1 MMRVNPSFS
10 VLGGFCKDSASVVCY
25 SLESVRDR
33 EIGGIVGHQEHERR
47 ARAEAPASIRCGII
61 TISDTRTPETDTSGA
76 AIRAGL
82 ENQGHTVVRYAV
94 ARDEPAEIVALVREL
109 IGVGCQVILTNGGT
123 GISRRDS
130 TFEAIDGL
138 LQKRL
143 PGFGE
148 LFRMLSYADIG
159 PAAMLSRATAGT
171 LGDAL
176 IFCLPGS
183 SGAVRLALEKL
194 ILPELPH
201 LVWEILRQK
210 G

>member
-1 MMRVNPSFS
+1 
-10 VLGGFCKDSASVVCY
+10 
-25 SLESVRDR
+25 
-33 EIGGIVGHQEHERR
+33 VGAQEHEQR
-47 ARAEAPASIRCGII
+47 ARDEAPAAIRCAII
-61 TISDTRTPETDTSGA
+61 TISDTRTPETDGSGA
-76 AIRAGL
+76 AMRAAL
-82 ENQGHTVVRYAV
+82 EGAGHTIVRYDI

-109 IGVGCQVILTNGGT
+109 AAMGCQAILTNGGT

-138 LQKRL
+138 LEKRL

-148 LFRMLSYADIG
+148 LFRMLSYADVG
-159 PAAMLSRATAGT
+159 PAAMLSRAAAGVF
-171 LGDAL
+171 GDAL

-183 SGAVRLALEKL
+183 TGAVRLGMEKL

-210 G
+210 T